1 MKTLLQNWPG
11 NRFSIYESVWI
22 MIIEIPGY
30 KKLDLKW
37 LLLDYN
43 GTIAQDGKISE
54 HVKTQ
59 LVRLSSKLKIGILT
73 ADTYGSAKAM
83 CQGLPV
89 TLHTFPGENVM
100 DEKKQVV
107 HSLGFRNCAAI
118 GNGRN
123 DVLMCSHAALGIA
136 VLGGE
141 GAYGRLIAAA
151 DVCTGSIEDAL
162 ALFLNPKRLVATLR
176 G

>member
-1 MKTLLQNWPG
+1 MKTLLQSLPG

-37 LLLDYN
+37 LLVDYN

-59 LVRLSSKLKIGILT
+59 MVRLSSRLKIGILT

-89 TLHTFPGENVM
+89 TLHTFSGKNVM

-107 HSLGFRNCAAI
+107 HSLGRRSCAAI

-123 DVLMCSHAALGIA
+123 DILMCSHAELGIA

-141 GAYGRLIAAA
+141 GAYSGLIAAA
-151 DVCTGSIEDAL
+151 DVCSGSIEDA
-162 ALFLNPKRLVATLR
+162 
-176 G
+176 